1 MGCIVAE
8 KQAVICEILKISQL
22 YCLVWDLTEEM
33 SSGWTNLPQ
42 AHDKFYHEKKSYSI
56 LGKTFINCIFMNHSS
71 IAFYVTLEMA
81 LYNLLKCNMC
91 WVYSGSTN

>member
-42 AHDKFYHEKKSYSI
+42 AHDKFYHEKKV
-56 LGKTFINCIFMNHSS
+56 T
-71 IAFYVTLEMA
+71 AF
-81 LYNLLKCNMC
+81 
-91 WVYSGSTN
+91 